1 MKIHHK
7 NGNFTSR
14 IPLGNETVT
23 YISNVLE
30 KLKYAKLLAENIVI
44 PEGIG
49 AAHKEYMGRLPN
61 SIIDT
66 DKHLN
71 NLLNNNKSART
82 TELVSKL
89 KTAVDALARNT
100 QSVALAQ
107 AIQEEAESDYESFK
121 KQIQTTADK
130 FIQSL
135 QDVKSLLLSD
145 KADSNTVA
153 NNGLDGLRR
162 VHTELGNRVM
172 IESCV

>member
-1 MKIHHK
+1 
-7 NGNFTSR
+7 
-14 IPLGNETVT
+14 
-23 YISNVLE
+23 
-30 KLKYAKLLAENIVI
+30 
-44 PEGIG
+44 
-49 AAHKEYMGRLPN
+49 
-61 SIIDT
+61 
-66 DKHLN
+66 
-71 NLLNNNKSART
+71 
-82 TELVSKL
+82 VSKL